1 MKIASLTALAAC
13 IALTSCLS
21 TSRQPGDQ
29 DSMMASLS
37 PAQRVLID
45 EARSEHDRRTDE
57 LALARRDVT
66 RAQAERAQAKTDLAA
81 AEQRVDQAEAK
92 VAVAET
98 GTTEDLE
105 TAREGVRV
113 AKAKVVPQHDMIR
126 WRDCNLTRCE
136 KAETLAQRSQ
146 DLAAARVDLEKERA
160 FAKSDRADA
169 RNTDVSKYET
179 RVNDLR
185 TRESVARVELEGA
198 VRQCTLAEQNYD
210 AAVTAS
216 KKN

>member
-13 IALTSCLS
+13 IAMTACLS
-21 TSRQPGDQ
+21 TSRQPGDH
-29 DSMMASLS
+29 DAMMASLS

-146 DLAAARVDLEKERA
+146 DLAAARVDLEKARA
-160 FAKSDRADA
+160 FSKSDRADA
-169 RNTDVSKYET
+169 RHADVSRYET
-179 RVNDLR
+179 LVNERR

-210 AAVTAS
+210 AAVRTSAT
-216 KKN
+216 N

>member
-1 MKIASLTALAAC
+1 MKIANLTALAAC

-45 EARSEHDRRTDE
+45 EARTEHDRRTDE
-57 LALARRDVT
+57 LALARREVT
-66 RAQAERAQAKTDLAA
+66 RAKAEHAQAKAELAV
-81 AEQRVDQAEAK
+81 AEQRVELAEAA
-92 VAVAET
+92 VTVAES
-98 GTTEDLE
+98 GTTEELE

-113 AKAKVVPQHDMIR
+113 AKAKVVPQHDLIR
-126 WRDCNLTRCE
+126 WRDCNETRAE
-136 KAETLAQRSQ
+136 KAETLAERAQ

-179 RVNDLR
+179 LVNERR

-198 VRQCTLAEQNYD
+198 VRQCSLAEQNYD
-210 AAVTAS
+210 AAVVTS

>member
-13 IALTSCLS
+13 IAMTSCLS

-66 RAQAERAQAKTDLAA
+66 RAQAERAQAKTDLVA

-92 VAVAET
+92 VAVAVT

-179 RVNDLR
+179 LVNDLR

-210 AAVTAS
+210 AAVTTS